1 MPFPASIVTAAFDE
15 EHGAA
20 ATVDGED
27 TRPSDTPTDADA
39 PDGNLPAAVTVEDLE
54 QMALDSNPSLA
65 QLSAVVHKARGIR
78 RQVGLHPNPTIGY
91 VADEM
96 GDDGTLGQQG
106 GFVSQTIVTG
116 RKLRLNEIAADQN
129 INQLLWEL
137 EAQRHRVRNGVR
149 IQFYETLGAQRRLEL
164 TRELERIAEQGAD
177 ATRRLEQAMRV
188 AELDVLQSEL
198 QLSEVR
204 ILAAGAQAEYEAA
217 WRKLAGLVGRPE
229 LVPLV
234 LAGSLEGESPEH
246 NFEAVWDEL
255 RSRSPELQAAQARI
269 DRAFAQLQRE
279 QVQPIPNIQAQVS
292 VSHDNAGDD
301 ELVSVQLGLPL
312 PVFNRNQGQI
322 DAATAEYHRAVHETR
337 RLELAL
343 RNRLADAFQ
352 QYQQA
357 RRQVEIYEEQI
368 LPKARRTLEMTARG
382 YELERLDLL
391 RVLTARRTYFESSL
405 AAVRAQAALRQA
417 DIVLAGLLLTGGL
430 NDVPDLATDPG
441 GPGNRDQ
448 AFSGQ

>member
-1 MPFPASIVTAAFDE
+1 VGAEPAA
-15 EHGAA
+15 
-20 ATVDGED
+20 
-27 TRPSDTPTDADA
+27 
-39 PDGNLPAAVTVEDLE
+39 AAVTIDDLE
-54 QMALDSNPSLA
+54 RMALESNPSLA
-65 QLSAVVHKARGIR
+65 QLSSVVHKAQGIR
-78 RQVGLHPNPTIGY
+78 RQVGLLPNPTIGY
-91 VADEM
+91 IGDEM

-137 EAQRHRVRNGVR
+137 EAQRYRVRNGVR

-164 TRELERIAEQGAD
+164 THELERIAEQGAE
-177 ATRRLEQAMRV
+177 ATRQLEQAMRV

-204 ILAAGAQAEYEAA
+204 ILAANAEAEYEAA

-229 LVPLV
+229 LGLVPL
-234 LAGSLEGESPEH
+234 AGTLEGDSPERG
-246 NFEAVWDEL
+246 FEAAWEEL
-255 RSRSPELQAAQARI
+255 RSRSPELQAAHARI
-269 DRAFAQLQRE
+269 NRAFAQLERE
-279 QVQPIPNIQAQVS
+279 RAQPIPNVQAQVT
-292 VSHDNAGDD
+292 VSHDNAGGD
-301 ELVSVQLGLPL
+301 ELIGVQLGLPL

-368 LPKARRTLEMTARG
+368 LPKARQTLDMTARG
-382 YELERLDLL
+382 YELGRLDLL

-405 AAVRAQAALRQA
+405 AAVRAQASLRQA
-417 DIVLAGLLLTGGL
+417 EVALTGLLLTGGL
-430 NDVPDLATDPG
+430 NDVPDLATELG

-448 AFSGQ
+448 ALNGQ